1 MIAIFWFAVYRQQ
14 KLLMQ
19 RLNKRSKEM
28 RAIKKA
34 LLREIDDEVIR
45 KFGNWIDV
53 EQMQEDVLKKM
64 LDQARRDYQVDKLR
78 EKYDKIIANSKVKS
92 LFFSELNLLLIE

>member
-1 MIAIFWFAVYRQQ
+1 
-14 KLLMQ
+14 
-19 RLNKRSKEM
+19 M

-92 LFFSELNLLLIE
+92 FFFSEFN

>member
-1 MIAIFWFAVYRQQ
+1 
-14 KLLMQ
+14 
-19 RLNKRSKEM
+19 M

-64 LDQARRDYQVDKLR
+64 LDQARRDNQVDKLR

-92 LFFSELNLLLIE
+92 LFFSEFNLLLIE

>member
-1 MIAIFWFAVYRQQ
+1 
-14 KLLMQ
+14 MQ

-78 EKYDKIIANSKVKS
+78 EKYDQIIANSKVKS

>member
-1 MIAIFWFAVYRQQ
+1 
-14 KLLMQ
+14 
-19 RLNKRSKEM
+19 M

-92 LFFSELNLLLIE
+92 LFFSEFNLLLIEQ

>member
-1 MIAIFWFAVYRQQ
+1 
-14 KLLMQ
+14 
-19 RLNKRSKEM
+19 M

-92 LFFSELNLLLIE
+92 LFFSEFNLLLIE

>member
-1 MIAIFWFAVYRQQ
+1 
-14 KLLMQ
+14 
-19 RLNKRSKEM
+19 M

-45 KFGNWIDV
+45 KFGDWIDV
-53 EQMQEDVLKKM
+53 EQMQEDVLRKM
-64 LDQARRDYQVDKLR
+64 LDQARRDYHVDKLR

-92 LFFSELNLLLIE
+92 LLLPEFNPLLIE

>member
-1 MIAIFWFAVYRQQ
+1 
-14 KLLMQ
+14 
-19 RLNKRSKEM
+19 M

-64 LDQARRDYQVDKLR
+64 LEQARRDYQVDKLR

-92 LFFSELNLLLIE
+92 LFFSEFNLLLIE

>member
-1 MIAIFWFAVYRQQ
+1 
-14 KLLMQ
+14 
-19 RLNKRSKEM
+19 M

-64 LDQARRDYQVDKLR
+64 LDLARRDYQVDKLR

-92 LFFSELNLLLIE
+92 LFFSEFNLLLIE

>member
-1 MIAIFWFAVYRQQ
+1 
-14 KLLMQ
+14 
-19 RLNKRSKEM
+19 M

>member
-1 MIAIFWFAVYRQQ
+1 
-14 KLLMQ
+14 MQ

-92 LFFSELNLLLIE
+92 FFFSVFNLLLIE

>member
-1 MIAIFWFAVYRQQ
+1 
-14 KLLMQ
+14 
-19 RLNKRSKEM
+19 M

-34 LLREIDDEVIR
+34 LLREIDDEVVR

-64 LDQARRDYQVDKLR
+64 LDLARRDYQVDKLR

-92 LFFSELNLLLIE
+92 LFFSEFNLLLIE

>member
-1 MIAIFWFAVYRQQ
+1 
-14 KLLMQ
+14 MQ

-78 EKYDKIIANSKVKS
+78 EKYDKIIANSKVNS
-92 LFFSELNLLLIE
+92 LFFFEFNLLLIE

>member
-1 MIAIFWFAVYRQQ
+1 
-14 KLLMQ
+14 
-19 RLNKRSKEM
+19 M

-92 LFFSELNLLLIE
+92 FFFSEFNLLLIE